1 MTEVVLWTVGTGLL
15 WGVAPPRQTGAVLV
29 LATLVRAAVEMS
41 RFTRR
46 FVAVTVRGRS
56 MEPAFREGDRVLVRR
71 DSGPRA
77 GDVVVLRHPPAGSD
91 AATTPSWIIKR
102 VAATPGQ
109 PVPLATV
116 RPGTRVPAGRLVL
129 LGDNRGAS
137 TDSRHVGYYRSDDLL
152 GTVVRRLSTANRAGE
167 RVAPEITRD

>member
-1 MTEVVLWTVGTGLL
+1 MDRGHRAVLGCRTAQADRCGAGARDPGPRGGGDVPVYQTIRRGDGSWAEHGTGLP
-15 WGVAPPRQTGAVLV
+15 G
-29 LATLVRAAVEMS
+29 
-41 RFTRR
+41 
-46 FVAVTVRGRS
+46 
-56 MEPAFREGDRVLVRR
+56 GDRVLVRR

-102 VAATPGQ
+102 VAATQASPCHS
-109 PVPLATV
+109 
-116 RPGTRVPAGRLVL
+116 RPYGRVPGCPPVGSSCWGTTEVPAPIR
-129 LGDNRGAS
+129 R
-137 TDSRHVGYYRSDDLL
+137 RVGYYRSDDLL

>member
-1 MTEVVLWTVGTGLL
+1 MDRGHRAALGCRTAQADRCGAGARDSGPRGGGDVPVYQTIRRGDGSWAEHGTGLP
-15 WGVAPPRQTGAVLV
+15 G
-29 LATLVRAAVEMS
+29 
-41 RFTRR
+41 
-46 FVAVTVRGRS
+46 
-56 MEPAFREGDRVLVRR
+56 GDRVLVRR